1 MTRFIST
8 LKVTAVCLIAS
19 LAFVA
24 SAQAEAPMVKYQ
36 APGYYRMMLGN
47 FEVTALSD
55 GTVSLPVEKLLLNI
69 TPKKVEKALDKRF
82 LSSPVQTS
90 VNGFLINTGSRLV
103 LIDAGAG
110 SLFGPTLGKLIYS
123 LQASG
128 YQASD
133 VDDIYITHMHPDH
146 VGGLVSDGRI
156 VFPNATVHAR
166 QADVDYWLSEDN
178 LKAAPDSAKG
188 FFKGAMASINPYIKA
203 GQFKAFEGDAQLM
216 PGIQAIAAPGH
227 TPGHSMYKIQS
238 DGHTLTLWG
247 DIVHVA
253 AVQFPK
259 PSVAIAFDTDSKE
272 AVIQRKQAFA
282 EAARH
287 GELVGAAHLSFPGL
301 GHLKEADQGYTFVP
315 VNYTAAQ

>member
-1 MTRFIST
+1 MTRFLAT
-8 LKVTAVCLIAS
+8 LKVTAVSLMAS
-19 LAFVA
+19 LAFVTA
-24 SAQAEAPMVKYQ
+24 AQAEAPMVKYQ

-55 GTVSLPVEKLLLNI
+55 GTVPLPVEKLLLNT
-69 TPKKVEKALDKRF
+69 TPEKVEKALDKRF
-82 LSSPVQTS
+82 LSSPLQTS
-90 VNGFLINTGSRLV
+90 VNGYLINTGSKLV

-146 VGGLVSDGRI
+146 VGGLVSDGKI

-178 LKAAPDSAKG
+178 LKAAPDSDKG

-227 TPGHSMYKIQS
+227 TPGHSLYKIQS
-238 DGHTLTLWG
+238 DGHTLMLWG
-247 DIVHVA
+247 DIIHVA
-253 AVQFPK
+253 AVQFPE

-272 AVIQRKQAFA
+272 AVIQREQAFA
-282 EAARH
+282 EAAKH

-301 GHLKEADQGYTFVP
+301 GHLKKADQGYTFVP

>member
-1 MTRFIST
+1 MTRFISM
-8 LKVTAVCLIAS
+8 LRMIAVSLMAA

-55 GTVSLPVEKLLLNI
+55 GTVALPVEKLLLNT
-69 TPKKVEKALDKRF
+69 TPENVEKALDKNF
-82 LSSPVQTS
+82 LNTPVPTS
-90 VNGFLINTGSRLV
+90 VNGYLINTGSKLV
-103 LIDAGAG
+103 LIDTGAG

-133 VDDIYITHMHPDH
+133 VDEVFITHMHPDH
-146 VGGLVSDGRI
+146 VGGLMSNGKI
-156 VFPNATVHAR
+156 VFPNATVRAR

-203 GQFKAFEGDAQLM
+203 GQFKAFDGDAQLL

-238 DGHTLTLWG
+238 EGHTLMLWG

-259 PSVAIAFDTDSKE
+259 PSVAIAFDTNSKE
-272 AVIQRKQAFA
+272 AVVQREQAFA
-282 EAARH
+282 EAAKH

-301 GHLKEADQGYTFVP
+301 GHLREADQGYDFVP
-315 VNYTAAQ
+315 VNYSAVK

>member
-1 MTRFIST
+1 MPRFILM
-8 LKVTAVCLIAS
+8 LKVAAMSLVAA

-24 SAQAEAPMVKYQ
+24 SAQAGAPMVKYQ

-55 GTVSLPVEKLLLNI
+55 GTVPLPVEKLLLNT
-69 TPKKVEKALDKRF
+69 TPEKVEKALDKRF
-82 LSSPVQTS
+82 LGSPLQTS
-90 VNGFLINTGSRLV
+90 VNGYLINTGSKLV

-128 YQASD
+128 YQPAD

-178 LKAAPDSAKG
+178 LKAAPDSSKG
-188 FFKGAMASINPYIKA
+188 FFKGAMASVNPYIKA

-227 TPGHSMYKIQS
+227 TPGHSLYKIQS
-238 DGHTLTLWG
+238 DGQTLMLWG
-247 DIVHVA
+247 DIIHVA
-253 AVQFPK
+253 AVQFPQ

-272 AVIQRKQAFA
+272 AVIQREQAFA

-287 GELVGAAHLSFPGL
+287 GELVGGRISRFRALATC
-301 GHLKEADQGYTFVP
+301 AVP
-315 VNYTAAQ
+315 IKAIRSCR